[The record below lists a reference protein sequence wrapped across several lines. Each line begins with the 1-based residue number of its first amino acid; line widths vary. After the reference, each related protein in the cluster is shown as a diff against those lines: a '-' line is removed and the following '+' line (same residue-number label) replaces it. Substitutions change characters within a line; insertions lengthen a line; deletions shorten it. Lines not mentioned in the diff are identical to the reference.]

1 MGNIVGHLRGIAVH
15 RGIHHHDT
23 VLGFIAAP
31 PLVEF
36 DSLARIAAPHQ
47 TVQRADRPDIFT
59 GEFRERFLHHIA
71 VLADDIRVIAAH
83 LRLKMLRENH
93 LIVEYAA
100 VERAETAESIAGK
113 QDSIGLVVGHHRF
126 GPVHPRS
133 ENKLQP
139 MMSQV
144 ERIAILHLD
153 QVRQLAEIPTQH
165 LESFDITDNLHIGI
179 ALQQILYFAAVIEL
193 HVVNNQ
199 VIERPVSQHRSDPV
213 EITAVT
219 ARLHRIH
226 QRALLVTNQKRVIR
240 DSAG

>member
-1 MGNIVGHLRGIAVH
+1 
-15 RGIHHHDT
+15 
-23 VLGFIAAP
+23 
-31 PLVEF
+31 
-36 DSLARIAAPHQ
+36 
-47 TVQRADRPDIFT
+47 
-59 GEFRERFLHHIA
+59 
-71 VLADDIRVIAAH
+71 
-83 LRLKMLRENH
+83 
-93 LIVEYAA
+93 
-100 VERAETAESIAGK
+100 
-113 QDSIGLVVGHHRF
+113 
-126 GPVHPRS
+126 
-133 ENKLQP
+133 